1 MNKKNHSLNLIV
13 CKVNNKI
20 EYHVK
25 LFQENKLNKLEIK
38 VRSLE
43 EVLKSLAE
51 SRFLLLT

>member
-43 EVLKSLAE
+43 EV
-51 SRFLLLT
+51 